1 MAQQWQHMIPYLGM
15 TVTGDLGGITIY
27 TTRKNHIVY
36 FPKSPPEKPPS
47 KTQLVI
53 RNRWRMAA
61 AQWKTLSATDRATWE
76 RIVQKA
82 GMRITGYNFYISLFV
97 HPDPSSKI
105 TIERQTG
112 ETFPT

>member
-1 MAQQWQHMIPYLGM
+1 MAQQWPDMIAFLGL
-15 TVTGDLGGITIY
+15 TVTGDLGPLTIY
-27 TTRKNHIVY
+27 TTRKNHIVF

-47 KTQLVI
+47 PAQLVI
-53 RNRWRMAA
+53 RERWRRAA
-61 AQWKTLSATDRATWE
+61 GQWKTLSIGDRQTWE

-97 HPDPSSKI
+97 HPDPGAKL
-105 TIERQTG
+105 TVENQTG